1 MDSSLELQPTLSK
14 QGQDDP
20 CMSSDGK
27 IASEEVVIDSCVT
40 DFAVLRDKR
49 DVVEHIISVDD
60 DPSLSPWTLRAF
72 IIGIS
77 LSVFGGALGKYL
89 AEDSNRSLNFSE
101 QRKSIISN
109 R

>member
-20 CMSSDGK
+20 CMSSDAK
-27 IASEEVVIDSCVT
+27 ITSEELVIDSCVT
-40 DFAVLRDKR
+40 DFAVLRDER

-89 AEDSNRSLNFSE
+89 PGRLEPFTQLF
-101 QRKSIISN
+101 
-109 R
+109 

>member
-20 CMSSDGK
+20 HMSSDGK
-27 IASEEVVIDSCVT
+27 IASEEVVIDSCIT
-40 DFAVLRDKR
+40 DIGVLRDER
-49 DVVEHIISVDD
+49 DVVKHIISVDD

-72 IIGIS
+72 IIGIN

-89 AEDSNRSLNFSE
+89 AGGLEPFTQLF
-101 QRKSIISN
+101 
-109 R
+109 